1 MRCTRCDGLAV
12 PQAVGISEDGR
23 VVFGWC
29 LECLA
34 DTHCDLVEIPAKG
47 IDDLK
52 LTFTTDPRKS
62 ARDRTGSRAD
72 SKTNAV
78 DQSIWLVGLVGFLM
92 VAWGA
97 TVVCAGFLMNPGPAT
112 MPSPVGN
119 GSAPLLRV
127 GGAATILLG
136 LMFLT
141 MAANRDNE
149 FRRRLTR
156 GVRWGGLVLSLMIS
170 CFALFS
176 GAIFRD
182 PLPVGWAICLPLI
195 LSSIAM
201 GIDERDK
208 RAVRNVNPWEFPVV
222 SYSESAHPEKPKRRI

>member
-78 DQSIWLVGLVGFLM
+78 DVYASI
-92 VAWGA
+92 
-97 TVVCAGFLMNPGPAT
+97 
-112 MPSPVGN
+112 
-119 GSAPLLRV
+119 
-127 GGAATILLG
+127 
-136 LMFLT
+136 
-141 MAANRDNE
+141 
-149 FRRRLTR
+149 
-156 GVRWGGLVLSLMIS
+156 
-170 CFALFS
+170 
-176 GAIFRD
+176 
-182 PLPVGWAICLPLI
+182 
-195 LSSIAM
+195 
-201 GIDERDK
+201 
-208 RAVRNVNPWEFPVV
+208 NVNNIVV
-222 SYSESAHPEKPKRRI
+222 IKTT